1 MRVLF
6 VTSECVPFFKKG
18 GLGDVSYALPVALS
32 KIGVRIAV
40 AMPYF
45 EKIHAQR
52 VRCVGQLAVD
62 YDRRRELVFIFQ
74 TEIPGSHVPVYL
86 FRHPHLDTY
95 GGHDIAD
102 TFAFFSKA
110 VAELYTASP
119 HVMGGTYDILHCND
133 WHTALVPMLLGE
145 QRKIDGHIGE
155 TFQSQGAKTVLSIHN
170 LLYQGETGVSAVL
183 RLGLPR
189 TLFHVF
195 KTPLGH
201 AVKLL
206 REGLEYADVISTV
219 SPTYAREI
227 VRGAHGDSV
236 KAVLASRRGR
246 LVGILNGIDNEIWN
260 PATDAFLPTNYTR
273 ARVGPA
279 KKEIKTYIQRS
290 LKLPERDVLLFGFVG
305 RLEERQKGIDL
316 IIRAVQ
322 TLSNASF
329 QLVILGLGGAR
340 QVKLLERLAEKN
352 PNIAFVHTFDERL
365 ARRIYAGA
373 DVMLVPSK
381 FEPCGLTQ
389 MIAMRYGTLPLV
401 RKTGGLADTVVD
413 GKTGFVFGPY
423 RSTALTDKMV
433 EALTLWNTKPKE
445 WQRMIDRAMRQDFTW
460 EASARAYKALYAR
473 LIHAT

>member
-32 KIGVRIAV
+32 KLGVRVAV

-45 EKIHAQR
+45 EKIRMGQAK
-52 VRCVGQLAVD
+52 CIGQLAVD
-62 YDRRRELVFIFQ
+62 YDRRRELVFIF
-74 TEIPGSHVPVYL
+74 ESKIPGSHVSVYL

-95 GGHDIAD
+95 GGHDVAD

-110 VAELYTASP
+110 VAELYTTSP
-119 HVMGGTYDILHCND
+119 HVMGGAYDILHCND

-145 QRKIDGHIGE
+145 RRKIDRPIEE

-189 TLFHVF
+189 TLFHIF

-227 VRGAHGDSV
+227 VRGTHGDSV
-236 KAVLASRRGR
+236 KAVLASRRDR
-246 LVGILNGIDNEIWN
+246 LVGILNGIDNAIWN

-273 ARVGPA
+273 KNVTQA
-279 KKEIKTYIQRS
+279 KKEIKTYLQRS
-290 LKLPERDVLLFGFVG
+290 LKLPERDIVVFGFVG

-316 IIRAVQ
+316 IVRAIER
-322 TLSNASF
+322 LGDANF
-329 QLVILGLGGAR
+329 QLIILGTGAAR
-340 QVKLLERLAEKN
+340 QVKLLERLAKKHS
-352 PNIAFVHTFDERL
+352 NIAFVHTFDERL

-373 DVMLVPSK
+373 DVMLVPSR

-401 RKTGGLADTVVD
+401 RKTGGLADTVTD

-423 RSTALTDKMV
+423 KASALAETMR
-433 EALTLWNTKPKE
+433 EALDLWMSKPKVWE
-445 WQRMIDRAMRQDFTW
+445 RMIDHVMRQNFSW
-460 EASARAYKALYAR
+460 GVSARKYRDLYR
-473 LIHAT
+473 NLLKT

>member
-18 GLGDVSYALPVALS
+18 GLADVSYALPVALS
-32 KIGVRIAV
+32 KLGVRVAV

-45 EKIHAQR
+45 EKMHAKQ
-52 VRCVGQLAVD
+52 VKCIGQLAVD
-62 YDRRRELVFIFQ
+62 YDRRRELVFIFE

-236 KAVLASRRGR
+236 KSVLASRRDR

-273 ARVGPA
+273 ERVNPA
-279 KKEIKTYIQRS
+279 KKEIKTYLQRS
-290 LKLPERDVLLFGFVG
+290 LKLPERDILVFGFVG

-316 IIRAVQ
+316 IVRAID
-322 TLSNASF
+322 TLGNSDF
-329 QLVILGLGGAR
+329 QLVILGTGAAR
-340 QVKLLERLAEKN
+340 QIKLLERLAKKHS
-352 PNIAFVHTFDERL
+352 NIAFIHNFDERL

-373 DVMLVPSK
+373 DVMLVPSR

-413 GKTGFVFGPY
+413 GRTGFVFGPY
-423 RSTALTDKMV
+423 KASALAEKMR
-433 EALTLWNTKPKE
+433 EALDLWMGKPKV
-445 WQRMIDRAMRQDFTW
+445 WQKMIDHVMRQDFSW
-460 EASARAYKALYAR
+460 EKSAKEYRDLYR
-473 LIHAT
+473 KLLRP